1 MRLARS
7 KRTLKGGKRIRNDFQ
22 EVVMKKQLVGFWLI
36 MGLMFPQGVYSGVP
50 LEMVKGQI
58 TRVLEV
64 LRNPALKGESGRKA
78 KREEVRSISEEMF
91 DFTELSRRS
100 LGQNWNNF
108 GPDQQ
113 KELIKLYKSLL
124 KDVYA
129 DKITSYT
136 DEKVIFKREIT
147 LSEKTVEVET
157 TIVTKTSEV
166 PINYRVIEKEGQWKV
181 YDVVIEGVSLVSNY
195 RAQFREILANQTPE
209 ALLETLRKKVGKG
222 QTD

>member
-1 MRLARS
+1 
-7 KRTLKGGKRIRNDFQ
+7 
-22 EVVMKKQLVGFWLI
+22 MKKQLCGVLLI
-36 MGLMFPQGVYSGVP
+36 LGLIFPLGVYSGVP

-58 TRVLEV
+58 NRVFEV
-64 LRNPALKGESGRKA
+64 LRNPTLKGEAGKRA
-78 KREEVRSISEEMF
+78 KKEKIRSISEEIF

-100 LGQNWNNF
+100 LGQNWNKF
-108 GPDQQ
+108 SPDQQ
-113 KELIKLYKSLL
+113 KEFTKLYKSLL
-124 KDVYA
+124 EEAYA

-136 DEKVIFKREIT
+136 DERVIFKREIT

-195 RAQFREILANQTPE
+195 RTQFREILANKTPE
-209 ALLETLRKKVGKG
+209 DLLETLRKKVARP
-222 QTD
+222 

>member
-7 KRTLKGGKRIRNDFQ
+7 KRILKGRKRIRNDLQ
-22 EVVMKKQLVGFWLI
+22 EGVMKKQLVGFLLI
-36 MGLMFPQGVYSGVP
+36 LGLMFPLGVYSGVP
-50 LEMVKGQI
+50 LETVKGQI
-58 TRVLEV
+58 NRVFEV
-64 LRNPALKGESGRKA
+64 LRNPTLKGEAGKRA
-78 KREEVRSISEEMF
+78 KKGKIRSISEEIF

-100 LGQNWNNF
+100 LGQNWNKF
-108 GPDQQ
+108 SPDQQ
-113 KELIKLYKSLL
+113 KEFTKLYKSLL
-124 KDVYA
+124 EEAYA

-136 DEKVIFKREIT
+136 DEKVIFKREIA

-195 RAQFREILANQTPE
+195 RTQFREILANKKPE
-209 ALLETLRKKVGKG
+209 DLLETLRKKVA
-222 QTD
+222 QP

>member
-1 MRLARS
+1 
-7 KRTLKGGKRIRNDFQ
+7 
-22 EVVMKKQLVGFWLI
+22 MKKQLCGVLLI
-36 MGLMFPQGVYSGVP
+36 LGLIFPLGVYSGVP

-58 TRVLEV
+58 NRVFEV
-64 LRNPALKGESGRKA
+64 LRNPTLKGEAGKRA
-78 KREEVRSISEEMF
+78 KKEKIRSISEEIF

-100 LGQNWNNF
+100 LGQNWNKF
-108 GPDQQ
+108 SPDQQ
-113 KELIKLYKSLL
+113 KEFTKLYKSLL
-124 KDVYA
+124 EEAYA

-195 RAQFREILANQTPE
+195 RTQFREILANKTPE
-209 ALLETLRKKVGKG
+209 DLLETLRKKVARP
-222 QTD
+222 